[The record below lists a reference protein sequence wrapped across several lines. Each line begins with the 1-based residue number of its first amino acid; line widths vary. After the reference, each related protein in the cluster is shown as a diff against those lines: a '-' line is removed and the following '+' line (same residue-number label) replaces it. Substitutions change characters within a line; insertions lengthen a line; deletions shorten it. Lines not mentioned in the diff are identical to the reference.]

1 MASHHANV
9 FPDDVVGLASDSAV
23 TGDRVVGRV
32 CCLGTEDDADVHVY
46 WLRRENNDLIEQ
58 LAAVEVVDRALLHG
72 DLVRETTGAERA
84 GLVRHA
90 VDLQGPELGLA
101 GEDLEKVSGRYSI
114 AGSASGGGLARGAA
128 EARLSLRS
136 VCFTENRLPRHQ
148 CKREK
153 SGSISSGT
161 AA

>member
-1 MASHHANV
+1 MSNKKKIN
-9 FPDDVVGLASDSAV
+9 LK
-23 TGDRVVGRV
+23 
-32 CCLGTEDDADVHVY
+32 
-46 WLRRENNDLIEQ
+46 LIKYIS
-58 LAAVEVVDRALLHG
+58 LTIVNYV
-72 DLVRETTGAERA
+72 A
-84 GLVRHA
+84 GS
-90 VDLQGPELGLA
+90 GSSGGLA

-136 VCFTENRLPRHQ
+136 VCVTENRLPRHQ

>member
-1 MASHHANV
+1 MSNKKKIN
-9 FPDDVVGLASDSAV
+9 LK
-23 TGDRVVGRV
+23 
-32 CCLGTEDDADVHVY
+32 
-46 WLRRENNDLIEQ
+46 LIKYIS
-58 LAAVEVVDRALLHG
+58 LTIINYV
-72 DLVRETTGAERA
+72 A
-84 GLVRHA
+84 GS
-90 VDLQGPELGLA
+90 GSSGGLA

-136 VCFTENRLPRHQ
+136 VCFTETRLPRHQ